1 MKQLATKMA
10 LFIAMAAGIVS
21 CKKEVIGEG
30 PVRTETRTANNFSGI
45 DLQMN
50 GNVYYQNAPTWKV
63 EVSAKASIHNI
74 LETNVDNG
82 RLVVRYRNGK
92 TYDNDESIRIN
103 VSGPGVNSFSLNTS
117 GNIICLNAIQTS
129 NLYLRSSGSGDI
141 VLQHVEA
148 NAIDAESK
156 QSGRISATGGF
167 TFSEKLKTDGSGKID
182 LSAINSK
189 NVNAR
194 IVGSGDI
201 KVKVADRL
209 DVTIDGSGSVFFNG
223 SPLISTHIS
232 GTGRLIRF

>member
-30 PVRTETRTANNFSGI
+30 PVRTETRTVNNFSSI

-63 EVSAKASIHNI
+63 DVSAKASIHDI
-74 LETNVDNG
+74 LETTVNNG
-82 RLVVRYRNGK
+82 RLIVRYRNGK

-117 GNIICLNAIQTS
+117 GNIFCLNPLQTDY
-129 NLYLRSSGSGDI
+129 LYLRSSGSGNI
-141 VLQHVEA
+141 VLQHVDA
-148 NAIDAESK
+148 NTIDAESK

-167 TFSEKLKTDGSGKID
+167 TISEKLKTDGSGKID
-182 LSAINSK
+182 LSAISSK
-189 NVNAR
+189 NVTAR
-194 IVGSGDI
+194 IIGSGDI
-201 KVKVADRL
+201 KVKVADKL

-223 SPLISTHIS
+223 SPLISTHIN

>member
-1 MKQLATKMA
+1 MKPVTKMA
-10 LFIAMAAGIVS
+10 LFIAMAAGMVS
-21 CKKEVIGEG
+21 CKKEHIGEG
-30 PVRTETRTANNFSGI
+30 PVTTETRTVNNFSGI

-50 GNVYYQNAPTWKV
+50 GNVYYQNAANWKV
-63 EVSAKASIHNI
+63 EVIAKESIHDI
-74 LETNVDNG
+74 LETTVNNG
-82 RLVVRYRNGK
+82 RLIVRYRNGK

-117 GNIICLNAIQTS
+117 GNIICLNAIQTD
-129 NLYLRSSGSGDI
+129 NLYLRSSGSGHI

-148 NAIDAESK
+148 NTIDAESK
-156 QSGRISATGGF
+156 QAGRISATGGF
-167 TFSEKLKTDGSGKID
+167 TISEKLKTDGSGKID
-182 LSAINSK
+182 LSAISSK
-189 NVNAR
+189 IVTAR

-223 SPLISTHIS
+223 SPLISTHIN

>member
-1 MKQLATKMA
+1 MKLVTKMA
-10 LFIAMAAGIVS
+10 LCITIAAGMVS

-30 PVRTETRTANNFSGI
+30 PIRTETRTVNNFSGI

-63 EVSAKASIHNI
+63 EVSAKASIHDV
-74 LETNVDNG
+74 LETNVNNG

-117 GNIICLNAIQTS
+117 GNIICLNTIQTD

-141 VLQHVEA
+141 VLQYVEA

-167 TFSEKLKTDGSGKID
+167 AINEKLKTDGSGKID
-182 LSAINSK
+182 LSAISSK
-189 NVNAR
+189 NVNAH
-194 IVGSGDI
+194 IVGLGDI
-201 KVKVADRL
+201 KIKVADRL

-223 SPLISTHIS
+223 SPLISTHIN

>member
-10 LFIAMAAGIVS
+10 LFITMAASMVS

-30 PVRTETRTANNFSGI
+30 PVRTETRTVTNFSGI

-50 GNVYYQNAPTWKV
+50 GNVYYQNAPTWKI
-63 EVSAKASIHNI
+63 EVSAKASIHDV
-74 LETNVDNG
+74 LETNVNSG

-103 VSGPGVNSFSLNTS
+103 VSGPGVNSFTLNTS
-117 GNIICLNAIQTS
+117 GNIICLNAIETD

-141 VLQHVEA
+141 ILQTVEA
-148 NAIDAESK
+148 NAIEAESK
-156 QSGRISATGGF
+156 QSGRITATGGS
-167 TFSEKLKTDGSGKID
+167 TINEKLKTDGSGKID
-182 LSAINSK
+182 LSAISSK

-223 SPLISTHIS
+223 SPLISTHIN